1 MLPLLVCISGI
12 FLGLFFKVLIL
23 FPVSLIGSAI
33 LIFVDVASGASA
45 YAIMGDLSFAFI
57 SLQGGYML
65 GLTGRDAC
73 GNILARLH
81 AIQSNRI

>member
-1 MLPLLVCISGI
+1 MLTLLVCISGI

-23 FPVSLIGSAI
+23 LPVSLIGSTI

-45 YAIMGDLSFAFI
+45 DAIIADLSFAFI
-57 SLQGGYML
+57 SLQSGYML
-65 GLTGRDAC
+65 GLAGRDAC
-73 GNILARLH
+73 GTILARLH